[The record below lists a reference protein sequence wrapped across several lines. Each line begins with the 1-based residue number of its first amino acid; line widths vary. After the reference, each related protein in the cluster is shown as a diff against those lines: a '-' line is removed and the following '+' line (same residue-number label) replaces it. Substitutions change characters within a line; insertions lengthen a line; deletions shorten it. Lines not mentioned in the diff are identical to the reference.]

1 MDLIRD
7 IMQTNVITIEHDK
20 SALDAAKMLTEKKI
34 SFLVIQKEDIPIG
47 VVTERDIVQKI
58 SCLDE
63 KTSEF
68 LLKDIMSTDFKW
80 VNPEEEIENAIQKML
95 NNNIRRLLVLEN
107 KKLVGVITLTDLAG
121 FLRKKLLI
129 NGTLKKIESS

>member
-107 KKLVGVITLTDLAG
+107 KKLIGVITLTDLAG